1 MRILPLLFLTG
12 LALGFQGCA
21 SYPPTPK
28 LDSYNLDKGYRYD
41 KLSDQKNSESLFVIL
56 TFSGGGTRAAALSYG
71 VLEKLRNT
79 PIVWEGRRS
88 NLLNEVDVISSV
100 SGGSFTAGYYTAF
113 GDGIFKD
120 KNEAGFQRDFLYRD
134 IEGELFTQLFYP
146 TNWFRLASPY
156 YSRID
161 MATDFYDTEIF
172 KGTQYSDL
180 VKHKTKPYLM
190 VNATDMS
197 LGSRFTFEQAQF
209 DPICGDLGGVAL
221 ARAVAASSD
230 FPIAFP
236 PMTLDNYSGSCG
248 YNQQQP
254 GWIAQAEK
262 DLLINPS
269 RYKNAIQFKTYQD
282 SKQRPFIHLLDGG
295 IADNLGL
302 RGPLQA
308 LVSNDTELNIP
319 VKMST
324 GIIKKLLIIT
334 VDAKNQP
341 DLNYDTTAVAP
352 SVIDV
357 LKIVAN
363 VPMDN
368 FSFETTE
375 TLRKTLTELEKDK
388 NTFFA
393 CQRQLQQHCPSAVL
407 STPAPKIPQLDF
419 VYIGFD
425 LLSNAAERNKF
436 FNMATS
442 FSLPASQI
450 NDLRNVAKRL
460 LDESVTFK
468 KFVKATQQTAF

>member
-1 MRILPLLFLTG
+1 MRIPHSILLPIIAFMLY
-12 LALGFQGCA
+12 GCA
-21 SYPPTPK
+21 TYPHTPK
-28 LDSYNLDKGYRYD
+28 LDRYDLDKGYRYD

-79 PIVWEGRRS
+79 PIVWEGKHS
-88 NLLNEVDVISSV
+88 TLLNEVDVISSV

-113 GDGIFKD
+113 GDAIFKD
-120 KNEAGFQRDFLYRD
+120 KNESGFLRDFLYRD

-172 KGTQYSDL
+172 KGAKYADL
-180 VKHKTKPYLM
+180 VNRKTKPYLM

-209 DPICGDLGGVAL
+209 DPMCADLGGVGL
-221 ARAVAASSD
+221 ARAVAASSN
-230 FPIAFP
+230 FPVAFP
-236 PMTLDNYSGSCG
+236 PMTMDNHGGSCG
-248 YNQQQP
+248 YNEQQP
-254 GWIAQAEK
+254 GWIAEAEK

-269 RYKNAIQFKTYQD
+269 RYKNAVLFKTYQD
-282 SKQRPFIHLLDGG
+282 GKQRPFIHLLDGG
-295 IADNLGL
+295 IADNIGL

-308 LVSNDTELNIP
+308 VVSSDTELNLLF
-319 VKMST
+319 KMNK
-324 GIIKKLLIIT
+324 GIIKKLLVIT

-341 DLNYDTTAVAP
+341 DLNYDTSASPP

-357 LKIVAN
+357 LNVVAN

-375 TLRKTLTELEKDK
+375 TLRKSFTELEKDK
-388 NTFFA
+388 NTYWA
-393 CQRQLQQHCPSAVL
+393 CQSQLQQHCPDAIL
-407 STPAPKIPQLDF
+407 STPAPNIPELDF
-419 VYIGFD
+419 IYIGFD

-436 FNMATS
+436 FNMTTS
-442 FSLPASQI
+442 FSLPESQI
-450 NDLRNVAKRL
+450 NELRDVAKRM
-460 LDESVTFK
+460 LDESETYR
-468 KFVKATQQTAF
+468 KFLETTH

>member
-1 MRILPLLFLTG
+1 MHILYLLLLTG
-12 LALGFQGCA
+12 LLLGLQGCA
-21 SYPPTPK
+21 SYPHNPK

-41 KLSDQKNSESLFVIL
+41 KLNDQKNSESLFVIL

-79 PIVWEGRRS
+79 PIVWEGKHS
-88 NLLNEVDVISSV
+88 NLLSEVDVISSV
-100 SGGSFTAGYYTAF
+100 SGGSFTAGYYAAF
-113 GDGIFKD
+113 GEAIFKD
-120 KNEAGFQRDFLYRD
+120 KNNSGFLRDFLYRD
-134 IEGELFTQLFYP
+134 IEGDLFSQFFYP
-146 TNWFRLASPY
+146 SNWFRLASPW

-161 MATDFYDTEIF
+161 MATDFYDEEIF
-172 KGTQYSDL
+172 KG
-180 VKHKTKPYLM
+180 VKYAELINRKTKPYLM

-209 DPICGDLGGVAL
+209 DPMCADLGGVAL

-230 FPIAFP
+230 FPVAFP
-236 PMTLDNYSGSCG
+236 PMTLDNHAGSCS
-248 YNQQQP
+248 YNPQQP

-269 RYKNAIQFKTYQD
+269 RYKNALLFKTYQD
-282 SKQRPFIHLLDGG
+282 SQQRPFIHLLDGG

-308 LVSNDTELNIP
+308 LVSNDTELNLP

-324 GIIKKLLIIT
+324 GVIKKLLIIT

-341 DLNYDTTAVAP
+341 DLNYDATAIPP
-352 SVIDV
+352 SVLEV
-357 LKIVAN
+357 LKVVAN

-375 TLRKTLTELEKDK
+375 TLRKSFTELEKDK
-388 NTFFA
+388 NTYLA
-393 CQRQLQQHCPSAVL
+393 CQSQLQLHCPDAVL

-425 LLSNAAERNKF
+425 LLSNPAERNQF

-442 FSLPASQI
+442 FSLSASQI

-468 KFVKATQQTAF
+468 KFVKTVQ